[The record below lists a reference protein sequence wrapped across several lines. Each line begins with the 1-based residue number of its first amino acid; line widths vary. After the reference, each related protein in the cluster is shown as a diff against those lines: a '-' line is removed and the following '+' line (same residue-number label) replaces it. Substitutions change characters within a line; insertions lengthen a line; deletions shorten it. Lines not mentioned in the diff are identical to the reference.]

1 MASAAARRALRDVG
15 PVESLWLAT
24 TRPAYLEKSNAATVA
39 VAAGLPPEAAA
50 YDVSGALRGGAGALR
65 AGLAAGSAL
74 VVASDIRF
82 GLPGSA
88 DESGGADAAA
98 AFTVGP
104 DPIAEL
110 VGAASLTSE
119 FLDRWREPGDART
132 RTWEERFGVEEY
144 VPLVQRVVDDVL
156 G

>member
-1 MASAAARRALRDVG
+1 MAVAAARRALRGVG

-50 YDVSGALRGGAGALR
+50 YDVSGALRRGAGALR

-88 DESGGADAAA
+88 DETGRTHAAA
-98 AFTVGP
+98 AYTDRP
-104 DPIAEL
+104 DPIAAP
-110 VGAASLTSE
+110 VGLSSLPSA
-119 FLDRWREPGDART
+119 LPQPWPDPGDPPHPP
-132 RTWEERFGVEEY
+132 WH
-144 VPLVQRVVDDVL
+144 
-156 G
+156 